1 MDAPLLRRRRVLGL
15 SATLIA
21 AAVGLA
27 ACGGSSSST
36 SSSSSSGAAASS
48 TQLNL
53 VGFSVIKSAYDE
65 LGAAFGE
72 TDAGKGVTVKASYG
86 ASGAQSRAVIAGQKA
101 DVVALSLSPDVDNI
115 VKAGLIDGSWNTDA
129 GKGIASR
136 SVVAI
141 AVRK

>member
-36 SSSSSSGAAASS
+36 SGSSSSGAAASS
-48 TQLNL
+48 AQLNL

-72 TDAGKGVTVKASYG
+72 TDAGKGVAVKASYG

-101 DVVALSLSPDVDNI
+101 DVVALSLAPDVDNI
-115 VKAGLIDGSWNTDA
+115 VKAGLIDA
-129 GKGIASR
+129 
-136 SVVAI
+136 
-141 AVRK
+141 